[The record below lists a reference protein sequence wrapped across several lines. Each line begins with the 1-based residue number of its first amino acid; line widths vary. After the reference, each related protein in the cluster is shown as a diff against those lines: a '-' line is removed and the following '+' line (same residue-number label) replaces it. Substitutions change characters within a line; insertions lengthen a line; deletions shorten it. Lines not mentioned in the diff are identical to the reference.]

1 MGFRTRQIHAGVKPD
16 PQTGAILTPIY
27 QSTTYVQPSV
37 DEYLSKGYTYS
48 RSGNPTVK
56 ALEIKLADLEG
67 GTDCACFGTGMSAVL
82 ATMLAFLGAGRH
94 AIVSDVAYGGTYRL
108 STKILSRFGIDYTFA
123 DTSNADA
130 VAAAVRENTALIL
143 TETPA
148 NPTMKCSDIAAISKI
163 AKQAGAV
170 HAVDNTFLTPYFQR
184 PFELGADL
192 SIHSTTKYM
201 DGHNA
206 TVGGAVISN
215 SKAHADAIRFI
226 QNSTGTIMSPQVAW
240 LTLQGCKTLSLRMEA
255 QSASAMAIAEF
266 LEAHP
271 KVQQVAYPGLESFP
285 QHELAKR
292 QASGFGAMLWF
303 EVKGGLTAGKKL
315 MDSIELWSLAE
326 NLGSVESLITH
337 PVTMTHADVEPAE
350 RARVGIIDGLVR
362 ASVGLEDTD
371 DLIRALA
378 DALEAV

>member
-1 MGFRTRQIHAGVKPD
+1 MGFRTRQIHAGVTPD
-16 PQTGAILTPIY
+16 PMTGAILTPIY
-27 QSTTYVQPSV
+27 QTTTYVQPSV

-56 ALEIKLADLEG
+56 ALELKLADLEG
-67 GTDCACFGTGMSAVL
+67 GVDCACFGTGMSAVL
-82 ATMLAFLGAGRH
+82 ATMLAFLEAGKH

-123 DTSNADA
+123 DTSNADE

-148 NPTMKCSDIAAISKI
+148 NPTMKCSDIAAISSI
-163 AKQAGAV
+163 AKKVGAV
-170 HAVDNTFLTPYFQR
+170 HAVDNTFLTPYYQL
-184 PFELGADL
+184 PFELGADV

-215 SKAHADAIRFI
+215 SEEHAEAVRFI

-240 LTLQGCKTLSLRMEA
+240 LTLQGCKTLSVRMDA
-255 QSASAMAIAEF
+255 QSASAMAIARF
-266 LEAHP
+266 LEAQP
-271 KVQQVAYPGLESFP
+271 KVDQVSYPGLESFA
-285 QHELAKR
+285 QHELSKR

-303 EVKGGLTAGKKL
+303 DVQGGVSAGKRL
-315 MDSIELWSLAE
+315 MDSIKLWSLAE
-326 NLGSVESLITH
+326 NLGSLESLVTH
-337 PVTMTHADVEPAE
+337 PVTMTHAAVEEAE
-350 RARVGIIDGLVR
+350 RKRVGITDGLVR
-362 ASVGLEDTD
+362 LSVGLEHAD
-371 DLIRALA
+371 DLIAALRE
-378 DALEAV
+378 ALEKV